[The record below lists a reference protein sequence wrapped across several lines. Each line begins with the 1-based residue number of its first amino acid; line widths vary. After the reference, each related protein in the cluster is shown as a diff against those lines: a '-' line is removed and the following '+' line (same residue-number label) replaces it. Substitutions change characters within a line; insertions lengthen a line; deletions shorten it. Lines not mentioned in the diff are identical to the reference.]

1 MKKRYGSLVL
11 RRRRQVQVPPSAP
24 IFSLDL
30 SLKAKETETN
40 FAKLDM
46 EKQYGKPGFWQGRDI
61 KNAPER

>member
-1 MKKRYGSLVL
+1 
-11 RRRRQVQVPPSAP
+11 
-24 IFSLDL
+24 L

>member
-24 IFSLDL
+24 FFSLVL

-40 FAKLDM
+40 FIKFDM
-46 EKQYGKPGFWQGRDI
+46 EKQYGIWRFW
-61 KNAPER
+61 

>member
-1 MKKRYGSLVL
+1 MEKRHGMVFL

-24 IFSLDL
+24 IFFLDL

-46 EKQYGKPGFWQGRDI
+46 EKQYGKPGFWQG
-61 KNAPER
+61 